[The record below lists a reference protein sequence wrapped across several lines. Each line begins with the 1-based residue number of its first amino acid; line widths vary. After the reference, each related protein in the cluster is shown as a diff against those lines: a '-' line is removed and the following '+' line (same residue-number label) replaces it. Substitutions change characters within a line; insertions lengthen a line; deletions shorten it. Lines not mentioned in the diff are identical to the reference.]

1 MMFEELIEEN
11 NITMENLMG
20 DLTTEQ
26 EEILLED
33 GLERWR
39 ESKEYKERL
48 NG

>member
-20 DLTTEQ
+20 DLTAEQ

-39 ESKEYKERL
+39 ESKEYKEE
-48 NG
+48 